1 MEMCDIRIVLTDI
14 DGVLTDGTLI
24 LNAGAEIYK
33 KINFKDLD
41 TVSLFRS
48 RGIKFGIISGELDEF
63 TTLINH
69 KMRPDFFYPG
79 CKDKKQ
85 VLEEISIREKVDL
98 SSICYIG
105 DGKYDLEAIKAAG
118 MGICPL
124 DATEEVKQVSDIVL
138 DRKGGDGCLAAA
150 FSVLF
155 GKQDDEDKGKTD
167 IVTRRLIEHKKVIA
181 SIINDC
187 NLLNTVY
194 TAAEEISKS
203 LKRGGQLLLCG
214 NGGSAAD
221 AQHLATELV
230 SRFYRERNAL
240 NAEALTVNT
249 STLTAIGNDYSF
261 DRIFARQV
269 EAKGKSGDVLIGI
282 STSGESKNII
292 EAIRTAK
299 QNNMKTIAFTG
310 SRNSTMRNMAD
321 ISIAVPAEDT
331 PRIQEMHI
339 LIGHIICELIEK
351 EFVLCGY

>member
-138 DRKGGDGCLAAA
+138 DRKGGDGCLAAV
-150 FSVLF
+150 FSLLF
-155 GKQDDEDKGKTD
+155 
-167 IVTRRLIEHKKVIA
+167 
-181 SIINDC
+181 
-187 NLLNTVY
+187 
-194 TAAEEISKS
+194 
-203 LKRGGQLLLCG
+203 
-214 NGGSAAD
+214 
-221 AQHLATELV
+221 
-230 SRFYRERNAL
+230 
-240 NAEALTVNT
+240 
-249 STLTAIGNDYSF
+249 
-261 DRIFARQV
+261 
-269 EAKGKSGDVLIGI
+269 
-282 STSGESKNII
+282 
-292 EAIRTAK
+292 
-299 QNNMKTIAFTG
+299 
-310 SRNSTMRNMAD
+310 
-321 ISIAVPAEDT
+321 
-331 PRIQEMHI
+331 
-339 LIGHIICELIEK
+339 
-351 EFVLCGY
+351 